1 MWARAR
7 GSSARAWGGT
17 GRARH
22 ARIGHRDS
30 KTRLSPSR
38 MTALTYGP
46 AWNPSMP
53 VFGVDRLRGR
63 REPRIGEG
71 SYSALSGG
79 PPVHGRPT
87 IGTKVEGDGI
97 SAIRRS
103 GVGLRIAGNNDVFA
117 QKERSDA
124 VGATGSALA
133 RDTMAQGD
141 LSRIARATR
150 GKLPADA
157 CRKACRRQIILR
169 RDLVAERAAAISN

>member
-1 MWARAR
+1 MGARNP
-7 GSSARAWGGT
+7 GS
-17 GRARH
+17 
-22 ARIGHRDS
+22 
-30 KTRLSPSR
+30 
-38 MTALTYGP
+38 
-46 AWNPSMP
+46 
-53 VFGVDRLRGR
+53 
-63 REPRIGEG
+63 GEG
-71 SYSALSGG
+71 SYSDRYHFRLSGG

-87 IGTKVEGDGI
+87 IGTEVEGDGI
-97 SAIRRS
+97 PAIRRS
-103 GVGLRIAGNNDVFA
+103 GVGLRIAGNNDVFTR
-117 QKERSDA
+117 KERSDA

>member
-1 MWARAR
+1 
-7 GSSARAWGGT
+7 
-17 GRARH
+17 
-22 ARIGHRDS
+22 
-30 KTRLSPSR
+30 
-38 MTALTYGP
+38 
-46 AWNPSMP
+46 MP
-53 VFGVDRLRGR
+53 VLRVDHLRGR
-63 REPRIGEG
+63 REPRIGEVAYG
-71 SYSALSGG
+71 DRYDFRLSGG

-87 IGTKVEGDGI
+87 IGTEVEGDGI
-97 SAIRRS
+97 PAIRRS

>member
-1 MWARAR
+1 
-7 GSSARAWGGT
+7 
-17 GRARH
+17 
-22 ARIGHRDS
+22 
-30 KTRLSPSR
+30 

-71 SYSALSGG
+71 AYGDRYDFRLSGG

-87 IGTKVEGDGI
+87 IGTEVKGDGI

-103 GVGLRIAGNNDVFA
+103 GVGLCIAGNNDVFTR
-117 QKERSDA
+117 KERSDA
-124 VGATGSALA
+124 VGATRSALA
-133 RDTMAQGD
+133 SETMAQRD
-141 LSRIARATR
+141 LRRIARAAR